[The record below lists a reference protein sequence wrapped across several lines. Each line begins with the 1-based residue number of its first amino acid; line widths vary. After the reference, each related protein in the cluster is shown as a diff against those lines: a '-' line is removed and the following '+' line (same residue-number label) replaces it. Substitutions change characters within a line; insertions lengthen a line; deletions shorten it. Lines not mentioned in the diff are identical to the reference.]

1 MEALGVL
8 VAVCLVVVVLAV
20 LAFSRLYRKVDQS
33 QALIVSKT
41 RRVDVSFTG
50 QVVLPILHKAEVM
63 DISVK
68 TIEISRSGRD
78 GLICRDNIRADIRI
92 LFFVKVNKT
101 VEDVI
106 KVAQTVGT
114 ERASHQDTLQ
124 ELFHAKFSEAL
135 KTVGKQLDFTDL
147 YTKREEL
154 RYHVIELIGID
165 LNGYHLEDAAID
177 YLEQTP
183 LTQLDPANVLD
194 AQGIRKI
201 TELTAIEHVRTNEAQ
216 RTEQKEITRQNV
228 DAREA
233 ILELERRQADA
244 EIKQKRE
251 IETSRAR
258 EEAETA
264 RVVEE
269 ERLRAQGA
277 FLRTEEQLGVQRENQ
292 AREIAVAAKNRE
304 RVIAVESERVEKDRL
319 LEVIARE
326 RETQLTRIA
335 AEKEVE
341 AEKRDIAEVIR
352 ERVAVDRTVAEQEES
367 IKKLR
372 VVEEAERERQALVIA
387 AEAEAQERLV
397 KDIKAAEAAEQAA
410 THRAAEELTLAEA
423 RLKTADMDARAKLR
437 LAEGVQAEA
446 AAEGLAAV
454 QVRDKEAEVTV
465 KAGRAEAE
473 AAAALLRAEAEGTQA
488 KALAEAEGARAK
500 GLAEAEGARAAAEA
514 VEARLKAEAEG
525 ARAKGLAEAEGARAA
540 AEAVEARLKAE
551 AEGARAK
558 GLAEAEG
565 ARAAAEAV
573 EARLK
578 AEAEGARAQ
587 SLAEA
592 EGAKARALAEA
603 VAIGEKLKAEA
614 AGLTEKAAAMAALD
628 DASRGHEE
636 YRLRLQAEKE
646 IRLAGLETQRQVA
659 ESQATVLATGL
670 EHADIDIV
678 GGESV
683 FFDRLVSSISLG
695 KGVDGF
701 VDNSRTAQALAKPWL
716 DGSGSFTE
724 DLSRVLG
731 SLGSADVRNLTVS
744 ALLMKQIKGGGPEA
758 GQLQQLLDRAS
769 ELGLQDTPLTA
780 LNGSSALN

>member
-1 MEALGVL
+1 MVAIGALAAVL
-8 VAVCLVVVVLAV
+8 LFVALVVV
-20 LAFSRLYRKVDQS
+20 LAFSRLFRKVEQGK
-33 QALIVSKT
+33 ALIVSQART
-41 RRVDVSFTG
+41 VDVTFTG
-50 QVVLPILHKAEVM
+50 QIVLPVLHKAEVM

-68 TIEISRSGRD
+68 TIEITRTGRE

-92 LFFVKVNKT
+92 SFFVRVNKT

-106 KVAQTVGT
+106 KVAQAVGT
-114 ERASHQDTLQ
+114 ARASDRDTLQ

-135 KTVGKQLDFTDL
+135 KTVGKQMDFTDL

-154 RYHVIELIGID
+154 RYQIIELIGVD

-216 RTEQKEITRQNV
+216 RNEQKEITRQDV

-251 IETSRAR
+251 IDTVRAR

-277 FLRTEEQLGVQRENQ
+277 FLRTEEQLGIQRENQ
-292 AREIAVAAKNRE
+292 AREVAVAAKNRE
-304 RVIAVESERVEKDRL
+304 RVIAVENERIEKDRL
-319 LEVIARE
+319 LEVIGRE

-372 VVEEAERERQALVIA
+372 AVEAAERDRQAVIIA
-387 AEAEAQERLV
+387 AEAEAQEKLV

-410 THRAAEELTLAEA
+410 THRAAEQITLAEA
-423 RLKTADMDARAKLR
+423 QLRSADLEAKAKLR
-437 LAEGVQAEA
+437 LAEGIQAEA

-454 QVRDKEAEVTV
+454 QVRDKEAEVIE
-465 KAGRAEAE
+465 KAGRAEAVATE
-473 AAAALLRAEAEGTQA
+473 ARLRAEAEGSQA
-488 KALAEAEGARAK
+488 KALAEAM
-500 GLAEAEGARAAAEA
+500 
-514 VEARLKAEAEG
+514 
-525 ARAKGLAEAEGARAA
+525 
-540 AEAVEARLKAE
+540 
-551 AEGARAK
+551 
-558 GLAEAEG
+558 
-565 ARAAAEAV
+565 
-573 EARLK
+573 
-578 AEAEGARAQ
+578 
-587 SLAEA
+587 
-592 EGAKARALAEA
+592 
-603 VAIGEKLKAEA
+603 AIGEKLKAEA
-614 AGLTEKAAAMAALD
+614 AGLTEKATAMAALD

-646 IRLAGLETQRQVA
+646 IRLAGLDVQRQVA
-659 ESQATVLATGL
+659 EAQATVLATGL
-670 EHADIDIV
+670 ENADIDIV
-678 GGESV
+678 GGDSV
-683 FFDRLVSSISLG
+683 FFDRLMSSIALG
-695 KGVDGF
+695 KGIDGF
-701 VDNSRTAQALAKPWL
+701 VEHSRTAQTLARPWL
-716 DGSGSFTE
+716 DGTSSFTD

-731 SLGSADVRNLTVS
+731 SVSTADVQNLTVS
-744 ALLMKQIKGGGPEA
+744 ALLMKLVKSDGALAGPA
-758 GQLQQLLDRAS
+758 QRLLDQAG
-769 ELGLQDTPLTA
+769 ELGIAETPLAA
-780 LNGSSALN
+780 LNGTTRV

>member
-1 MEALGVL
+1 MDVIGAL
-8 VAVCLVVVVLAV
+8 VAACLLLVL
-20 LAFSRLYRKVDQS
+20 LLLFSFSRLFRKVEQGK
-33 QALIVSKT
+33 ALIVSKM
-41 RRVDVSFTG
+41 RKVDVTFTG
-50 QVVLPILHKAEVM
+50 QVVLPVLHKAEVM

-68 TIEISRSGRD
+68 AIEITRTGRE

-92 LFFVKVNKT
+92 TFFVRVNKT
-101 VEDVI
+101 VEDVVR
-106 KVAQTVGT
+106 VAQAVGT
-114 ERASHQDTLQ
+114 ARASDRDTLQ

-135 KTVGKQLDFTDL
+135 KTVGKQMDFTDL

-154 RYHVIELIGID
+154 RFQIIEVIGVD

-183 LTQLDPANVLD
+183 LTQLDPGNVLD

-201 TELTAIEHVRTNEAQ
+201 TELTAVEHVRTNEAQ

-269 ERLRAQGA
+269 ERLRAQSA
-277 FLRTEEQLGVQRENQ
+277 FLHTEEELGVQRENQ
-292 AREIAVAAKNRE
+292 AREVAVAAKNRE
-304 RVIAVESERVEKDRL
+304 RVIAIENERIEKDRL

-335 AEKEVE
+335 ADKEVE
-341 AEKRDIAEVIR
+341 AEKREIAEVVR

-372 VVEEAERERQALVIA
+372 AVEEAERERQAVIIA
-387 AEAEAQERLV
+387 AEAEAQEKLV

-423 RLKTADMDARAKLR
+423 RLKTADLDARAKLR
-437 LAEGVQAEA
+437 LAEAVKAEA
-446 AAEGLAAV
+446 AAEGLAAI
-454 QVRDKEAEVTV
+454 QVREQEAEVIE

-473 AAAALLRAEAEGTQA
+473 ALQA
-488 KALAEAEGARAK
+488 KALAEAQGTEAR
-500 GLAEAEGARAAAEA
+500 LRAEAEGAQ
-514 VEARLKAEAEG
+514 
-525 ARAKGLAEAEGARAA
+525 AK
-540 AEAVEARLKAE
+540 
-551 AEGARAK
+551 
-558 GLAEAEG
+558 
-565 ARAAAEAV
+565 
-573 EARLK
+573 
-578 AEAEGARAQ
+578 
-587 SLAEA
+587 
-592 EGAKARALAEA
+592 ALAEA
-603 VAIGEKLKAEA
+603 AAIGEKLKAEA

-628 DASRGHEE
+628 EASREHEE

-646 IRLAGLETQRQVA
+646 IRLAGLEAQRQVA
-659 ESQATVLATGL
+659 EAQATVIATGL

-683 FFDRLVSSISLG
+683 FFDRLMSAISFG

-701 VDNSRTAQALAKPWL
+701 VENSRTAQALAAPWL
-716 DGSGSFTE
+716 DGSSSFPD
-724 DLSRVLG
+724 DLARILG
-731 SLGSADVRNLTVS
+731 QVNSADVKNLTVS
-744 ALLMKQIKGGGPEA
+744 ALLMKMMQSGGTNA
-758 GQLQQLLDRAS
+758 GQLQQLLDRAG
-769 ELGLQDTPLTA
+769 ELGLADTPLTA
-780 LNGSSALN
+780 LNGTARV